1 MSLYADMFISKWHL
15 ITLGLIL
22 IAWIALIAGGYDK
35 RTILRSGGGAVLLLY
50 IVSTIPIATIT
61 HGAHKIDESMRSEL
75 DRHYQERMSKSEV
88 REDIDRLAVAAGAFS
103 DDDSYD
109 IRVYA
114 GNYSSAYTFRGSLT
128 FTTYDAQGQVVHEKS
143 YDNVII
149 APGEKK
155 SSTTTTRRT
164 HSLHTGIPLPP
175 GRRPGSPDSR
185 VIFWREG
192 LLPAS
197 CFTGW
202 RKGKQRQKKN
212 KACPGF
218 KTRACFV

>member
-50 IVSTIPIATIT
+50 IVSTIPIAAIT

-88 REDIDRLAVAAGAFS
+88 WEDIDRLAVAAGAFS

-149 APGEKK
+149 APDEKK
-155 SSTTTTRRT
+155 KLDNYYTSNTFVTYRYT
-164 HSLHTGIPLPP
+164 
-175 GRRPGSPDSR
+175 
-185 VIFWREG
+185 
-192 LLPAS
+192 
-197 CFTGW
+197 FTA
-202 RKGKQRQKKN
+202 R
-212 KACPGF
+212 
-218 KTRACFV
+218 

>member
-15 ITLGLIL
+15 ITLVLIL

-75 DRHYQERMSKSEV
+75 DLHYQDRVNKSEV
-88 REDIDRLAVAAGAFS
+88 REDIDRLAVAAGAFE
-103 DDDSYD
+103 DDGDTYD

-114 GNYSSAYTFRGSLT
+114 GNYSSSYMFQGSLT
-128 FTTYDAQGQVVHEKS
+128 FTTYDAQGKVVHEKS
-143 YDNVII
+143 YDNVTL

-155 SSTTTTRRT
+155 ELDNYYTSSTFSTYRYT
-164 HSLHTGIPLPP
+164 
-175 GRRPGSPDSR
+175 
-185 VIFWREG
+185 
-192 LLPAS
+192 
-197 CFTGW
+197 FTA
-202 RKGKQRQKKN
+202 R
-212 KACPGF
+212 
-218 KTRACFV
+218 